1 MATKKAQSKAGVPAQ
16 RRGQQ
21 MGDERGSTTNKMSE
35 AKANTPA
42 LSGRR
47 KLANKFLGDKSAQ
60 TGGGNAAAPR
70 TNRPSTPGAL
80 PTGRRLGESGG
91 EKVFKQRQTQKNT
104 KQATKNR

>member
-1 MATKKAQSKAGVPAQ
+1 MATKRAQSKAGIPAK

-35 AKANTPA
+35 AKAKTPA

-47 KLANKFLGDKSAQ
+47 KLANKFLADDSAQ
-60 TGGGNAAAPR
+60 VGGGNAAAPR
-70 TNRPSTPGAL
+70 TNRPSTPAAL

-91 EKVFKQRQTQKNT
+91 EKVFKQRQARKGKT
-104 KQATKNR
+104 K

>member
-1 MATKKAQSKAGVPAQ
+1 MATKRAQSKAGVPAR

-60 TGGGNAAAPR
+60 TGGNAAAPR

-80 PTGRRLGESGG
+80 PTGRKLGESGG
-91 EKVFKQRQTQKNT
+91 EKVFKQRQARKGKT
-104 KQATKNR
+104 K